1 MSVPAINEK
10 LGRLERQ
17 QAQLDVFFRPRSVAV
32 IGATDRAGSVGRTL
46 LENLTAGAF
55 HGAIYPVNAKRSE
68 VLGHRAWP
76 NVKSLPERPD
86 LAVIITPAAT
96 VPDLVGECAAAGVR
110 GAVVISAGFR
120 EAGEEGRALEQEI
133 LKRKGNMRVVGP
145 NCLGVMCPG
154 SGLNATFAHGMA
166 LGGNVAFISQSG
178 ALLTAILDYSF
189 EEKIGFS
196 AFISMGSM
204 LDIGWAD
211 MIDYLAEDTHTK
223 SILLYMESIGDARAF
238 VSAAREAALSKP
250 ILVIKAGR
258 SEAAAK
264 AAASHTGALS
274 GSDEVLDAAFRRC
287 GVLRVTSIADLFYMA
302 EVLGR
307 QPRPAG
313 NRLSIV
319 TNAGGPAVLAADAL
333 VAGGGQL
340 AQLTE
345 PTVEALNALLPPHWS
360 HNNPVDVLGDA
371 DAERYAK
378 AIEIVA
384 RDPASDGLLVILTP
398 QGMTR
403 PAQVA
408 ELVKDAARPASKP
421 ILSSFMGGA
430 DVALGND
437 ILNRAGI
444 PTFRFPDTAARVFNY
459 MARFSENLKALY
471 ETPVAVGDDVPSY
484 PAEAAAILEGARAR
498 GRTLLTEYESK
509 RLLAAY
515 GIPTVRTEV
524 ALSEEESVRRA
535 SEIGY
540 PVVLKLHSETVT
552 HKSDVG
558 GVHLNLKSEAE
569 VRAAWQAMAGVTGF
583 DGVTV
588 QPMAKLDGYELIL
601 GASVDPQFGPVLLFG
616 SGGRLVEVYKDR
628 ALGLPPLNSTLA
640 QRLMERTRIFRA
652 LLGVRGRGP
661 VDLHAL
667 QGLLVRFSRLVVEQ
681 RWIREIDINP
691 LLVSETSQL
700 ALDARVLIYEAG
712 TPVTALPRTAIRP
725 YPSRYVK
732 ETVLKDGSPVI
743 VRPIRPEDEPLIARF
758 HSTLSDQSVY
768 FRYFHY
774 INLTQRVSHE
784 RLTRICF
791 NDYDRQMA
799 LVAEAGGEILGA
811 ARFTR
816 LRATQSAEFAMVI
829 SDRCQRRGL
838 GQLLLGQLVDVAR
851 REGLESLTGET
862 LPENRPMIGLARKLG
877 FQAQENLEEGTV
889 KLFMLLQEPA
899 KEPAAR

>member
-1 MSVPAINEK
+1 MVPLNEK
-10 LGRLERQ
+10 LGRLARQ

-32 IGATDRAGSVGRTL
+32 IGATAREGSVGRTL
-46 LENLTAGAF
+46 LANLMAGSF
-55 HGAIYPVNAKRSE
+55 SGPLWPVNAKHAD
-68 VLGHRAWP
+68 VLGLKAYPNIRA
-76 NVKSLPERPD
+76 LPERPD
-86 LAVIITPAAT
+86 LAVIVTPAAT
-96 VPDLVGECAAAGVR
+96 VPDLVGECAASGVR

-120 EAGEEGRALEQEI
+120 EAGDDGKALEAAI
-133 LKRKGNMRVVGP
+133 LKRKGSMRVVGP
-145 NCLGVMCPG
+145 NCLGVMCPS

-166 LGGNVAFISQSG
+166 LTGSVAFVSQSG

-196 AFISMGSM
+196 AFVSLGSM
-204 LDIGWAD
+204 LDVGWAD
-211 MIDYLAEDTHTK
+211 LIDFLAEDTNTK

-250 ILVIKAGR
+250 ILIIKAGR

-287 GVLRVTSIADLFYMA
+287 GVLRVNNIADLFYMA
-302 EVLGR
+302 EVLGK

-313 NRLSIV
+313 PRLTIV

-340 AQLTE
+340 ASLTE
-345 PTVEALNALLPPHWS
+345 PTIAALDAILPPHWS
-360 HNNPVDVLGDA
+360 HNNPIDVLGDA
-371 DAERYAK
+371 DADRYAK
-378 AIEIVA
+378 AIEIA
-384 RDPASDGLLVILTP
+384 AKDPASDGLLVILTP
-398 QGMTR
+398 QGMTE

-408 ELVKDAARPASKP
+408 ERVRQAPRPHSKP
-421 ILSSFMGGA
+421 MLSSWMGGA

-444 PTFRFPDTAARVFNY
+444 PTFRYPDTAARVFNY
-459 MARFSENLKALY
+459 MARFSENLKSLY
-471 ETPVAVGDDVPSY
+471 ETPTAVGDEVPSY
-484 PAEAAAILEGARAR
+484 PADAASVISGAQAR
-498 GRTLLTEYESK
+498 GRTLLTEFESK
-509 RLLAAY
+509 QLLGAY

-524 ALSEEESVRRA
+524 ALTEADALRLA
-535 SEIGY
+535 AAIGF
-540 PVVLKLHSETVT
+540 PVVLKLHSETIT

-569 VRAAWQAMAGVTGF
+569 VRAAWQALCSIAGF

-588 QPMAKLDGYELIL
+588 QPMLKLDGYELIL
-601 GASVDPQFGPVLLFG
+601 GSSVDPQFGPVLLFG
-616 SGGRLVEVYKDR
+616 SGGRLVEVYRDR
-628 ALGLPPLNSTLA
+628 SLALPPLTSTLA
-640 QRLMERTRIFRA
+640 LRMMERTRIFRA

-667 QGLLVRFSRLVVEQ
+667 EGLLVRFSRLVVEQ

-691 LLVSETSQL
+691 LLVSETGQV
-700 ALDARVLIYEAG
+700 ALDARVVLYPPATPAG
-712 TPVTALPRTAIRP
+712 ELPRAAIRP
-725 YPSRYVK
+725 YPSRYVRQ
-732 ETVLKDGSPVI
+732 TVLRDGAPVTL
-743 VRPIRPEDEPLIARF
+743 RPIRPEDEPLIARF
-758 HSTLSDQSVY
+758 HSTLSDESVY

-816 LRATQSAEFAMVI
+816 LRATNSAEFAMVV

-838 GQLLLGQLVDVAR
+838 GQLLLGQLIDVAR
-851 REGLESLTGET
+851 REGLESLTGDT
-862 LPENRPMIGLARKLG
+862 LPGNRPMIALARKMG
-877 FQAQENLEEGTV
+877 FSAEDDRDEGTV
-889 KLFMLLQEPA
+889 KLYLALSPPEPQGDSR
-899 KEPAAR
+899 K

>member
-1 MSVPAINEK
+1 MVPLNEK
-10 LGRLERQ
+10 LGRLARQ

-32 IGATDRAGSVGRTL
+32 IGATEREGSVGRTL
-46 LENLTAGAF
+46 LANLMAGAF
-55 HGAIYPVNAKRSE
+55 TGPIWPVNAKRAD
-68 VLGHRAWP
+68 VLGLKAFPNIRA
-76 NVKSLPERPD
+76 LPARPD
-86 LAVIITPAAT
+86 LAVIVTPAAT
-96 VPDLVGECAAAGVR
+96 VPDLIGECAASGVR

-120 EAGEEGRALEQEI
+120 EAGEEGKALESAI
-133 LKRKGNMRVVGP
+133 LKRKGSMRVVGP
-145 NCLGVMCPG
+145 NCLGVMCPS

-166 LGGNVAFISQSG
+166 LNGNVAFVSQSG

-196 AFISMGSM
+196 AFVSLGSM
-204 LDIGWAD
+204 LDVGWAD
-211 MIDYLAEDTHTK
+211 LIDFLAEDSKTK

-250 ILVIKAGR
+250 ILIIKAGR

-287 GVLRVTSIADLFYMA
+287 GVLRVNNIADLFYMA
-302 EVLGR
+302 EVLGK

-313 NRLSIV
+313 PRLTIV

-340 AQLTE
+340 ASLTE
-345 PTVEALNALLPPHWS
+345 PSIAALDAILPPHWS
-360 HNNPVDVLGDA
+360 HNNPIDVLGDA

-378 AIEIVA
+378 AVEIA
-384 RDPASDGLLVILTP
+384 AKDPASDGLLVILTP
-398 QGMTR
+398 QGMTE

-408 ELVKDAARPASKP
+408 ERVRQAPRPQAKP
-421 ILSSFMGGA
+421 ILSSWMGGA

-437 ILNRAGI
+437 ILNRSGI

-459 MARFSENLKALY
+459 MARFSENLKSLY
-471 ETPVAVGDDVPSY
+471 ETPTAVGDEVPSY
-484 PAEAAAILEGARAR
+484 PADAAAIISGAQAR
-498 GRTLLTEYESK
+498 GRTLLTEFESK
-509 RLLAAY
+509 QLLGAY
-515 GIPTVRTEV
+515 GIPTVRTEI
-524 ALSEEESVRRA
+524 ALTEGDAMRLA
-535 SEIGY
+535 AAIGY
-540 PVVLKLHSETVT
+540 PVVLKLHSETIT

-558 GVHLNLKSEAE
+558 GVHLNIKTEAE
-569 VRAAWQAMAGVTGF
+569 VRAAWQSMASLAGF

-588 QPMAKLDGYELIL
+588 QPMLKLDGYELIL
-601 GASVDPQFGPVLLFG
+601 GSSVDPQFGPVLLFG
-616 SGGRLVEVYKDR
+616 SGGRLVEVYRDR
-628 ALGLPPLNSTLA
+628 SLALPPLNSTLA
-640 QRLMERTRIFRA
+640 LRMMERTRIFRA

-661 VDLHAL
+661 VDLKML
-667 QGLLVRFSRLVVEQ
+667 EGLLVRFSRLVVEQ

-691 LLVSETSQL
+691 MLVSETEQI
-700 ALDARVLIYEAG
+700 ALDARVVLFPSD
-712 TPVTALPRTAIRP
+712 TPADQLPRAAIRP

-732 ETVLKDGSPVI
+732 QTVLRDGSPVT

-758 HSTLSDQSVY
+758 HTTLSDESVY

-816 LRATQSAEFAMVI
+816 LRATNSAEFAMVV

-838 GQLLLGQLVDVAR
+838 GQLLLGQLIEVAR
-851 REGLESLTGET
+851 REGLESLTGDT
-862 LPENRPMIGLARKLG
+862 LPGNRPMIALAKKLG
-877 FQAQENLEEGTV
+877 FGAEDDRDEGTV
-889 KLFMLLQEPA
+889 KLYLALNPA
-899 KEPAAR
+899 GASG

>member
-1 MSVPAINEK
+1 MTTPINEK
-10 LGRLERQ
+10 LGRLARQ
-17 QAQLDVFFRPRSVAV
+17 QTQLGVFLRPRSVAV
-32 IGATDRAGSVGRTL
+32 IGATDRPGSVGRTL
-46 LENLTAGAF
+46 LENLTSASFAGR
-55 HGAIYPVNAKRSE
+55 IYPVNPKRSE
-68 VLGHRAWP
+68 LLGLTSYPSIDA
-76 NVKSLPERPD
+76 LAERPD
-86 LAVIITPAAT
+86 LAIIVTPAPT
-96 VPDLVGECAAAGVR
+96 VPDLISECAAAGVR

-120 EAGEEGRALEQEI
+120 ETGEEGRALEQAI
-133 LKRKGNMRVVGP
+133 LERKGSMRVVGP
-145 NCLGVMCPG
+145 NCLGVMCPS

-166 LGGNVAFISQSG
+166 LPGNVAFISQSG

-196 AFISMGSM
+196 AFVSMGSM
-204 LDIGWAD
+204 LDVSWAD
-211 MIDYLAEDTHTK
+211 MIDYLAEDASTK
-223 SILLYMESIGDARAF
+223 SILLYMESIGDARGF

-258 SEAAAK
+258 SDAAAK

-287 GVLRVTSIADLFYMA
+287 GVLRVNDIADLFYMA
-302 EVLGR
+302 EVLGK

-313 NRLSIV
+313 SRLTIV

-340 AQLTE
+340 ATLTDSSLA
-345 PTVEALNALLPPHWS
+345 ALDALLPKHWS
-360 HNNPVDVLGDA
+360 HANPVDVLGDA
-371 DAERYAK
+371 GAERYAK
-378 AIEIVA
+378 AVEIA
-384 RDPASDGLLVILTP
+384 AKDPASDGLLVILTP
-398 QGMTR
+398 QGMTE
-403 PAQVA
+403 PSQVA
-408 ELVKDAARPASKP
+408 ERIKSAPRPASKP
-421 ILSSFMGGA
+421 ILTSWMGGA

-459 MARFSENLKALY
+459 MAQFSENLKSLY
-471 ETPVAVGDDVPSY
+471 ETPAAVGDDIPSF
-484 PAEAAAILEGARAR
+484 PADAAALIDAARAS
-498 GRTLLTEYESK
+498 GRTLLTEFESK

-524 ALSEEESVRRA
+524 ATSEDEAARLA
-535 SEIGY
+535 AAIGY

-558 GVHLNLKSEAE
+558 GVHLNLADDAA
-569 VRAAWQAMAGVTGF
+569 VRAAWKAMAGLTGF
-583 DGVTV
+583 DGATV
-588 QPMAKLDGYELIL
+588 QPMVKLDGYELIL
-601 GASVDPQFGPVLLFG
+601 GSSVDPQFGPVMLFG
-616 SGGRLVEVYKDR
+616 SGGKLVEVYRDR

-640 QRLMERTRIFRA
+640 LRMMERTRIFRA

-661 VDLHAL
+661 VDLRAL
-667 QGLLVRFSRLVVEQ
+667 EGLLVRFSRLVVEQ

-691 LLVSETSQL
+691 LLVSETSQV
-700 ALDARVLIYEAG
+700 ALDARVLIYPAS
-712 TPVTALPRTAIRP
+712 TPATALPRVAIRP
-725 YPSRYVK
+725 YPSRYAQAA
-732 ETVLKDGSPVI
+732 VLKDGTPVT
-743 VRPIRPEDEPLIARF
+743 VRPIRPEDEPLVARF

-774 INLTQRVSHE
+774 INLNQRVSHE

-791 NDYDRQMA
+791 NDYDREMA

-816 LRATQSAEFAMVI
+816 LRATNSAEFAMVV

-838 GQLLLGQLVDVAR
+838 GRLLLGQLVEVAR
-851 REGLESLTGET
+851 REGLEALTGDT
-862 LPENRPMIGLARKLG
+862 LPENRPMIALARQAG
-877 FQAQENLEEGTV
+877 FSAEEDRAEGTI
-889 KLFMLLQEPA
+889 KLYLALA
-899 KEPAAR
+899 GATAA